1 MLILLRLIRLSNG
14 WKIILID
21 KLLEERFNMYHM
33 STYELIEVCTNLTD
47 KLHSINE
54 DFLQIQQD
62 CKANQ
67 EAFEDIQLG
76 YALAIDYL
84 SQQHF
89 IQNNAAAF
97 ANNQISTNQKIGVLS
112 GHLDLL
118 KNQINVLV
126 EQIETKDI
134 RAINRTIEWLEDN
147 PHP

>member
-1 MLILLRLIRLSNG
+1 
-14 WKIILID
+14 
-21 KLLEERFNMYHM
+21 MYHM

-97 ANNQISTNQKIGVLS
+97 ANNQINTNQKIGVLS

-134 RAINRTIEWLEDN
+134 RAINRTIKWLEDN